1 MAKLHTTPEER
12 ERKDISPNRTVG
24 VYETKGKGRSKTM
37 MIIAIIALI
46 ILAIFL
52 ISQLT

>member
-12 ERKDISPNRTVG
+12 ERKETAPSKTVG
-24 VYETKGKGRSKTM
+24 VYETKRKGRSKTM
-37 MIIAIIALI
+37 MIIAVIALI

-52 ISQLT
+52 VSQLT